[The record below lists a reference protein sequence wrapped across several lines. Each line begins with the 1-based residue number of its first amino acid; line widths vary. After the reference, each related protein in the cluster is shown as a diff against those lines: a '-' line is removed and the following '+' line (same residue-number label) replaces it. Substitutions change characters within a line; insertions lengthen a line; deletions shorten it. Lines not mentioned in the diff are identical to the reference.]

1 MTKSNLRATAAVQAL
16 ALLGAGAI
24 AAPAAAQTAPEPTTQ
39 TCPDGRVIASTTLCD
54 EPAGS
59 ASNETQ
65 PTADQQ
71 AAVANPEDQADED
84 DAIVVTGSRIVR
96 PDLEAPSPITTVDS
110 EQFDLT
116 GTVTVETLLNELPQL
131 IPGNTRTSN
140 NQGGEDFSTLDLRG
154 LGPNRTLILVDG
166 ERVPASS
173 TSGVVDIGTIPA
185 GLIERVDVVTGGAS
199 AVYGSDAMAGVVNF
213 ILKDN
218 FEGLEVSTQYG
229 IAEEGDAASFNV
241 QALLGGNFADDRG
254 NMTFFASYFTREA
267 VGQGDRDVTRNASAL
282 FLDYNYQTGE
292 TFFFVPDF
300 LTPTSAFTSR
310 FGDSGAIF
318 LGASGGSA
326 TPPQGIIFSN
336 AANPFSGL
344 AAAVSATGNNNFNAG
359 VADTNCDGTP
369 NTTNVN
375 AGNISFDDA
384 GNLTPNAS
392 AGLCAFADRA
402 SGSSRFNFNPF
413 NFLITPFDRFGMAI
427 TGRYDITDYIRLK
440 VVGNYVDSQQI
451 VELAPTPATGLNVPV
466 TSAFIAIGTANGP
479 PGSGIFGN
487 GAPCGVGVSCNPD
500 LLAALNTRPN
510 PNAPF
515 NFSRRFQETGPRVG
529 VYNSKTQTLRGT
541 LSGPLG
547 WGFNWDATGS
557 YGETTANIEA
567 RGNINRTAV
576 QQGLNNCVNAAG
588 VPNGVGILPGCVP
601 IDIFGPNT
609 LFAGADLTGRPDIA
623 PGAQLSFVRVD
634 TQERR
639 KFDQVR
645 VAGNITGN
653 LFELPAGPVG
663 IAIGAEVRT
672 DRGDIVVDDAQRQG
686 DIFGF
691 NAVQNQQGKVNV
703 KEVYG
708 EVRVPIL
715 ADIFLVDEL
724 SVEAGARYSDYSTI
738 GGLLNYK
745 FGGQYAPFDW
755 MKFRAIYNK
764 AARAPSIVELFLN
777 GDQGFPSFVDP
788 CNATPGRS
796 AATLAICQAQTPL
809 IDFSSFQQINSQ
821 VQAFAFGN
829 PNISEE
835 TATTFTAGVVLT
847 PNLGIGRFSATVDYY
862 NIKIEDIITGFGAG
876 FFLAQCFFAGDP
888 EACDRIVRDP
898 GTGQITS
905 IDTAVGNS
913 GSFKSTGVDLAVN
926 YVAPFADLGLG
937 IPGRIRFQ
945 ELFSW
950 NEEISFGSGTNI
962 SGASGGGIGGTF
974 PEFKSTMTLAYDSDS
989 FTAQMRWNWQS
1000 DVEDVALCNVGE
1012 NCAEDIKGLS
1022 YFDLSLRKKIGD
1034 NFELTGIVQNIF
1046 NQKAEKTAGG
1056 FFAEGGTDIS
1066 YFNPVILGRYFTIQ
1080 AKVKM

>member
-24 AAPAAAQTAPEPTTQ
+24 ATPAFAQTAPEPVTQ
-39 TCPDGRVIASTTLCD
+39 TCPDGRVVSSTTPCD
-54 EPAGS
+54 TPAGS

-65 PTADQQ
+65 PTEDQQ
-71 AAVANPEDQADED
+71 AAIVEPEDQADED

-96 PDLEAPSPITTVDS
+96 PDLEAPSPVTTVDS

-218 FEGLEVSTQYG
+218 FEGLEVSSQYG
-229 IAEEGDAASFNV
+229 ISDHGDAASFNI

-267 VGQGDRDVTRNASAL
+267 VGQGDRDVTRDAGVVY
-282 FLDYNYQTGE
+282 LDYNYQTGE

-300 LTPTSAFTSR
+300 LTPTSAYTSR
-310 FGDSGAIF
+310 FGADGAIF
-318 LGASGGSA
+318 LGANGGSA
-326 TPPQGIIFSN
+326 TPPQGIIFNN
-336 AANPFSGL
+336 ALNPFTGL

-369 NTTNVN
+369 NTANVN
-375 AGNISFDDA
+375 GGNISFNDA
-384 GNLTPNAS
+384 GQLTPNAS
-392 AGLCAFADRA
+392 AGLCAFANRA
-402 SGSSRFNFNPF
+402 SGSSRFNFNPS
-413 NFLITPFDRFGMAI
+413 NFLITPFDRFGMAM

-440 VVGNYVDSQQI
+440 VVANYVDSQQT

-466 TSAFIAIGTANGP
+466 TSAFIAIGTAGP
-479 PGSGIFGN
+479 TGN

-510 PNAPF
+510 PAAPF
-515 NFSRRFQETGPRVG
+515 NMSRRFFETGPRVG

-541 LSGPLG
+541 LSGPIG
-547 WGFNWDATGS
+547 WGFNWDTTGS
-557 YGETTANIEA
+557 YGKTTANIEA
-567 RGNINRTAV
+567 RGNINATAV
-576 QQGLNNCVNAAG
+576 TQGLANCPLG
-588 VPNGVGILPGCVP
+588 SLPGCVP

-609 LFAGADLTGRPDIA
+609 LFAGYDLTDRPDIA
-623 PGAQLSFVRVD
+623 PNAQLNFVKID

-639 KFDQVR
+639 EFEQVR

-663 IAIGAEVRT
+663 LAIGAEVRT
-672 DRGDIVVDDAQRQG
+672 DRGDIVVDDAQRTG
-686 DIFGF
+686 NIFGF
-691 NAVQNQQGKVNV
+691 NAVQNQSGKINV

-715 ADIFLVDEL
+715 ADMFLVDEL

-745 FGGQYAPFDW
+745 FGAQYSPFDW

-777 GDQGFPSFVDP
+777 GDQGFPSYVDP

-796 AATLAICQAQTPL
+796 AGALAICQAQAPA

-829 PNISEE
+829 PDISEE
-835 TATTFTAGVVLT
+835 TAKTFTAGVVLT

-862 NIKIEDIITGFGAG
+862 KIKIEDIITGFGAG
-876 FFLAQCFFAGDP
+876 FFLGQCYFAGDP
-888 EACDRIVRDP
+888 AACDRIVRDP
-898 GTGQITS
+898 GTGQV
-905 IDTAVGNS
+905 TAINTATGNS
-913 GSFKSTGVDLAVN
+913 GTFKSSGVDLAVN

-950 NEEISFGSGTNI
+950 NEEISFGGDNF

-974 PEFKSTMTLAYDSDS
+974 PEFKSTTTLAYDSDS

-1000 DVEDVALCNVGE
+1000 DVEDVGFCDLGE
-1012 NCAEDIKGLS
+1012 NCAPDLKGLS

-1046 NQKAEKTAGG
+1046 NQKAEKTVGG

-1066 YFNPVILGRYFTIQ
+1066 YFNPIILGRYFTIQ

>member
-24 AAPAAAQTAPEPTTQ
+24 AAPAAAQTAEPVMQ
-39 TCPDGRVIASTTLCD
+39 TCPDGRVIASTTPCD

-59 ASNETQ
+59 SSSETQ
-65 PTADQQ
+65 PSASQQ
-71 AAVANPEDQADED
+71 AAIANPEDQADED

-96 PDLEAPSPITTVDS
+96 PDLEAPSPVTTVDS

-218 FEGLEVSTQYG
+218 FEGLEVSSQYG
-229 IAEEGDAASFNV
+229 ISDHGDGASFNI

-254 NMTFFASYFTREA
+254 NMTFFASYYTREA
-267 VGQGDRDVTRNASAL
+267 VGQGDRDVTRDAGVL
-282 FLDYNYQTGE
+282 YLDYNYQTGE
-292 TFFFVPDF
+292 FVYFVPDH
-300 LTPTSAFTSR
+300 LTPISAYTSR
-310 FGDSGAIF
+310 YGADGGLF

-326 TPPQGIIFSN
+326 TPPWGIIFNN
-336 AANPFSGL
+336 ALNPFTGL
-344 AAAVSATGNNNFNAG
+344 AGAVSATGNNNFNAG

-369 NTTNVN
+369 NTAAVN
-375 AGNISFDDA
+375 AGNISWNDLGQLA
-384 GNLTPNAS
+384 PNNA
-392 AGLCAFADRA
+392 AGLCAFADR
-402 SGSSRFNFNPF
+402 SVGSTRYNFNPV
-413 NFLITPFDRFGMAI
+413 NYLITPYDRFGMAM

-440 VVGNYVDSQQI
+440 VVGNYVDTQQ
-451 VELAPTPATGLNVPV
+451 VVNLAPTPATGLNVPV
-466 TSAFIAIGTANGP
+466 TNAFIAIGDAA
-479 PGSGIFGN
+479 N

-510 PNAPF
+510 PAAPF
-515 NFSRRFQETGPRVG
+515 NMSRRFSETGPRVG

-541 LSGPLG
+541 LSGPIG
-547 WGFNWDATGS
+547 WGFNWDVTGS
-557 YGETTANIEA
+557 YGKTTANIEA
-567 RGNINRTAV
+567 RGNINATAV
-576 QQGLNNCVNAAG
+576 TQGLNNCPLG
-588 VPNGVGILPGCVP
+588 SLPGCVP
-601 IDIFGPNT
+601 IDIFGANT
-609 LFAGADLTGRPDIA
+609 LFAGYDRTGQPDIA
-623 PGAQLSFVRVD
+623 PGSMLSFVSID

-639 KFDQVR
+639 DFDQVR

-672 DRGDIVVDDAQRQG
+672 DRGDIVVDDAQRTG
-686 DIFGF
+686 NIYGF
-691 NAVQNQQGKVNV
+691 NAVQNQSGKVNV

-708 EVRVPIL
+708 EIRVPIL
-715 ADIFLVDEL
+715 ADMFLVDEFSL
-724 SVEAGARYSDYSTI
+724 EAGARYSDYSTI

-745 FGGQYAPFDW
+745 FGAQYSPFDW

-777 GDQGFPSFVDP
+777 GDQGFPAYVDP

-796 AATLAICQAQTPL
+796 PTALAICQAQAPA
-809 IDFSSFQQINSQ
+809 IDFSTFQQINAQ

-829 PNISEE
+829 PDISEE
-835 TATTFTAGVVLT
+835 TATTFTIGAVLT

-862 NIKIEDIITGFGAG
+862 KIKIEDIITGFGAG
-876 FFLAQCFFAGDP
+876 FFLSQCYFAADP
-888 EACDRIVRDP
+888 EACARITRDP
-898 GTGQITS
+898 GTGQV
-905 IDTAVGNS
+905 TAINTATGNQ
-913 GSFKSTGVDLAVN
+913 GVYKSSGVDLNVN

-937 IPGRIRFQ
+937 VPGRLRLQSLI
-945 ELFSW
+945 SW
-950 NEEISFGSGTNI
+950 NEETSFGGGNF
-962 SGASGGGIGGTF
+962 SGASGTGIGGTF
-974 PEFKSTMTLAYDSDS
+974 PEWKATTTVAYDSDS
-989 FTAQMRWNWQS
+989 FTAQLRWNWQS
-1000 DVEDVALCNVGE
+1000 DVEDVALCNIGE
-1012 NCAEDIKGLS
+1012 NCAEDLKGLS

-1034 NFELTGIVQNIF
+1034 NFELTGIVQNLF

-1056 FFAEGGTDIS
+1056 FFNEGGTDVS
-1066 YFNPVILGRYFTIQ
+1066 YFNPIILGRYFTIQ